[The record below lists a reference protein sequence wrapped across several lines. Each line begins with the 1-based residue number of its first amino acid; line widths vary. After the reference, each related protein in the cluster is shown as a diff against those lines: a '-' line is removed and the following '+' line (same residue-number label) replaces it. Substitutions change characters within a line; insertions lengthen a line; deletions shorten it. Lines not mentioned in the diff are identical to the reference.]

1 VTARTAPAPPRGER
15 RRKLWGAQRSPRARL
30 VFDLVAGL
38 VLGGILSAW
47 AVSIVAAYRGRRE
60 PGQAGVPAGR
70 AAAPAGLAGAPAG
83 LAAAPAGL
91 AAAPPAPPPTPS
103 VARRLGASLT
113 DPRAG
118 FTAYLEE
125 TAMRALVEDL
135 RGESGKLKAVIRP
148 PNADLADEADP
159 TLTATFEGPSGREIT
174 SGKLAAPAA
183 PGIYRLAVQLGKIS
197 KPVEDLRIITMVPFA
212 QKRNE
217 RIGLYYLGSWPYE
230 KGGKPRSASYANP
243 RGFIEVTRENRSTPV
258 SEHFKLGDFLT
269 KDQYDVWPK
278 YVLIEPKLLDKLE
291 LTIEE
296 LEKDGH
302 RVDHVF
308 VMSGFRTPRYNK
320 GGGNTGGRANLS
332 RHMYGDASDVYVD
345 NDRDGQPD
353 DLNGDGRVDTR
364 DAKVFADA
372 AERVERRYPALVGG
386 IGIYKACCGH
396 GPFTH
401 IDTRGYR
408 ARWNGEGAG

>member
-1 VTARTAPAPPRGER
+1 MERSLVSDAAFLPRD
-15 RRKLWGAQRSPRARL
+15 RRKRLGLTPRQERTFNL
-30 VFDLVAGL
+30 
-38 VLGGILSAW
+38 
-47 AVSIVAAYRGRRE
+47 
-60 PGQAGVPAGR
+60 
-70 AAAPAGLAGAPAG
+70 
-83 LAAAPAGL
+83 LAAALVSVMVLGWVVSIGDQYL
-91 AAAPPAPPPTPS
+91 QRQDTEETSPTP
-103 VARRLGASLT
+103 ARLLASRLA
-113 DPRAG
+113 DPRTPE
-118 FTAYLEE
+118 TAYLDDAQLDFLD
-125 TAMRALVEDL
+125 TL
-135 RGESGKLKAVIRP
+135 RGRSGKLQAAFRAP
-148 PNADLADEADP
+148 GD
-159 TLTATFEGPSGREIT
+159 TLTSPNEQRAPELSARFEEPSGRKTVSEDFT
-174 SGKLAAPAA
+174 APKR
-183 PGIYRLAVQLGKIS
+183 PGIYKLAVEMNKATRPI
-197 KPVEDLRIITMVPFA
+197 EDLHVITLVPFA
-212 QKRNE
+212 EKKND

-230 KGGKPRSASYANP
+230 SGGKPRTASYANP
-243 RGFIEVTRENRSTPV
+243 SGFIEVTRENRSTAV

-278 YVLIEPKLLDKLE
+278 YVLLEPKLLDKLE
-291 LTIEE
+291 LTIAE
-296 LEKDGH
+296 LEKEGH
-302 RVDHVF
+302 HVDHVF

-353 DLNGDGRVDTR
+353 DLNGDGRVDTQ

-372 AERVERRYPALVGG
+372 AAKVEGQYPALVGG

>member
-1 VTARTAPAPPRGER
+1 V
-15 RRKLWGAQRSPRARL
+15 
-30 VFDLVAGL
+30 VAGL
-38 VLGGILSAW
+38 VLGALVSAW
-47 AVSIVAAYRGRRE
+47 AFSIVAAYRERGQPGRPELAATPPRSVA
-60 PGQAGVPAGR
+60 P
-70 AAAPAGLAGAPAG
+70 AAPSESRA
-83 LAAAPAGL
+83 
-91 AAAPPAPPPTPS
+91 S
-103 VARRLGASLT
+103 VARTIGASLT
-113 DPRAG
+113 DPRASS
-118 FTAYLEE
+118 TAYLSDA
-125 TAMRALVEDL
+125 AMSALLQEM
-135 RGESGKLKAVIRP
+135 RGQSGKLKAVIRA
-148 PNADLADEADP
+148 PNADLADEGDP
-159 TLTATFEGPSGREIT
+159 TLSATFEGAAGQEVT
-174 SGKLAAPAA
+174 SPKLAAPAD
-183 PGIYRLAVQLGKIS
+183 PGIYKLAVQLGKIS
-197 KPVEDLRIITMVPFA
+197 KPVEDLRVITMVPFA
-212 QKRNE
+212 QKKND

-230 KGGKPRSASYANP
+230 SGGKPRSASYANP
-243 RGFIEVTRENRSTPV
+243 SGFIEVTRDNRSTAV

-278 YVLIEPKLLDKLE
+278 YLLLEPKLLDKLE
-291 LTIEE
+291 LTVAE
-296 LEKDGH
+296 LEKQGH

-353 DLNGDGRVDTR
+353 DLNGDGRVDAK

-372 AERVERRYPALVGG
+372 AERVERQYPALVGG